1 MSQIAIGTI
10 MLFAS
15 LAILMVLR
23 FPIAYSL
30 GISAVITATYMNIPY
45 LNLFQKMTTGLS
57 SFTFIAVPFFIMM
70 AQVMCD
76 GQITKKL
83 MRMCNIFV
91 GQIRGGTA
99 IVNILVSML
108 FGGISGSSAADVS
121 SIGAMLIPAMV
132 DEGYDVDY
140 SVAVTVTSSV
150 EGVIIPPSQN
160 MLFYAISTASGLSI
174 STLLMCGY
182 VPGVLLTLGLMIPAV
197 IIAIRRHYPLG
208 EKCSLKENLKIFVEA
223 LFGLGAIVVIIIG
236 TSTGICSATEAAAV
250 AAVYALFVTVC
261 VYHNMYPKL
270 YISGLLKCLPTLAM
284 AMSIIAAS
292 SAFSYVM
299 NYLKVP
305 QNMTVW
311 LLSLTSNETI
321 LTLLLLLMMLVLGC
335 FMDMGILILVTTPIL
350 YPIAVNGLGFNP
362 YHFGVVLVLAY
373 GIGLCTPPV
382 GTSLLIGCTIAK
394 QPVEK
399 MIKGFLPFYL
409 VMVILLLLLTF
420 VPEITLCLPRMLGL
434 IA

>member
-335 FMDMGILILVTTPIL
+335 FMDM
-350 YPIAVNGLGFNP
+350 A
-362 YHFGVVLVLAY
+362 
-373 GIGLCTPPV
+373 
-382 GTSLLIGCTIAK
+382 S
-394 QPVEK
+394 
-399 MIKGFLPFYL
+399 
-409 VMVILLLLLTF
+409 
-420 VPEITLCLPRMLGL
+420 
-434 IA
+434 

>member
-10 MLFAS
+10 MLFAA
-15 LAILMVLR
+15 LIVLMVLR
-23 FPIAYSL
+23 FPIAYAL
-30 GISAVITATYMNIPY
+30 GIAAVITATYMGIPY
-45 LNLFQKMTTGLS
+45 LNMFQKMTTGLS

-83 MRMCNIFV
+83 MRFCNIFV
-91 GQIRGGTA
+91 GRVRGGTA
-99 IVNILVSML
+99 LVNILVSML

-121 SIGAMLIPAMV
+121 SIGAMLIPGMI
-132 DEGYDVDY
+132 DEGYDADY

-160 MLFYAISTASGLSI
+160 MLFYAISTSSGLSI
-174 STLLMCGY
+174 STLLICGY
-182 VPGVLLTLGLMIPAV
+182 VPGVLLTLSLMIPTV
-197 IIAIRRHYPLG
+197 LIAIRRHYPLG
-208 EKCSLKENLKIFVEA
+208 EKCSLKENLRIVLEA
-223 LFGLGAIVVIIIG
+223 LLGLGAVLVIIVG
-236 TSTGICSATEAAAV
+236 TTNGICSATEAAAI

-261 VYHNMYPKL
+261 IYRNMGFKL
-270 YISGLLKCLPTLAM
+270 YVNGLLKCLPTLGM
-284 AMSIIAAS
+284 SMSIIAAS
-292 SAFSYVM
+292 NAFSYVM

-305 QNMTVW
+305 QNLTAW
-311 LLSLTSNETI
+311 LLSVTSNGTL
-321 LTLLLLLMMLVLGC
+321 LTLLLLLMMIILGC

-382 GTSLLIGCTIAK
+382 GTSLFIGCSIAK
-394 QPVEK
+394 KPVEDVV
-399 MIKGFLPFYL
+399 KGFIPFYL
-409 VMVILLLLLTF
+409 AMFVLLLILTF
-420 VPEITLCLPRMLGL
+420 VPQITLCLPQMLGL
-434 IA
+434 L

>member
-10 MLFAS
+10 MLFAA
-15 LAILMVLR
+15 LIVLMVLR
-23 FPIAYSL
+23 FPIAYAL
-30 GISAVITATYMNIPY
+30 GIAAVITATYMGIPY
-45 LNLFQKMTTGLS
+45 LNMFQKMTTGLS

-83 MRMCNIFV
+83 MRFCNIFV
-91 GQIRGGTA
+91 GRVRGGTA
-99 IVNILVSML
+99 LVNILVSML

-121 SIGAMLIPAMV
+121 SIGAMLIPGMI
-132 DEGYDVDY
+132 DEGYDADY
-140 SVAVTVTSSV
+140 SVAVTVPSSV

-160 MLFYAISTASGLSI
+160 MLFYAISTSSGLSI
-174 STLLMCGY
+174 STLLICGY
-182 VPGVLLTLGLMIPAV
+182 VPGVLLTLSLMIPTV
-197 IIAIRRHYPLG
+197 LIAIRRHYPLG
-208 EKCSLKENLKIFVEA
+208 EKCSLKENLRIVLEA
-223 LFGLGAIVVIIIG
+223 LLGLGAVLVIIVG
-236 TSTGICSATEAAAV
+236 TTTGICSATEAAAI

-261 VYHNMYPKL
+261 IYRNMGFKL
-270 YISGLLKCLPTLAM
+270 YVNGLLKCLPTLGM
-284 AMSIIAAS
+284 SMSIIAAS

-305 QNMTVW
+305 QNLTAW
-311 LLSLTSNETI
+311 LLSVTSNGTL
-321 LTLLLLLMMLVLGC
+321 LTLLLLLMMIILGC

-382 GTSLLIGCTIAK
+382 GTSLFIGCSIAK
-394 QPVEK
+394 KPVEDVV
-399 MIKGFLPFYL
+399 KGFIPFYL
-409 VMVILLLLLTF
+409 AMFVLLLILTF
-420 VPEITLCLPRMLGL
+420 VPQITLCLPQMLGL
-434 IA
+434 L

>member
-1 MSQIAIGTI
+1 

-132 DEGYDVDY
+132 DEGYDVD
-140 SVAVTVTSSV
+140 
-150 EGVIIPPSQN
+150 VIEFIDFAHSPKN
-160 MLFYAISTASGLSI
+160 LMLR
-174 STLLMCGY
+174 C
-182 VPGVLLTLGLMIPAV
+182 
-197 IIAIRRHYPLG
+197 RRTG
-208 EKCSLKENLKIFVEA
+208 KRGAKKCAEA
-223 LFGLGAIVVIIIG
+223 RRLREQYGFEQ
-236 TSTGICSATEAAAV
+236 T
-250 AAVYALFVTVC
+250 
-261 VYHNMYPKL
+261 
-270 YISGLLKCLPTLAM
+270 
-284 AMSIIAAS
+284 
-292 SAFSYVM
+292 
-299 NYLKVP
+299 
-305 QNMTVW
+305 
-311 LLSLTSNETI
+311 LLSL
-321 LTLLLLLMMLVLGC
+321 
-335 FMDMGILILVTTPIL
+335 
-350 YPIAVNGLGFNP
+350 
-362 YHFGVVLVLAY
+362 
-373 GIGLCTPPV
+373 
-382 GTSLLIGCTIAK
+382 
-394 QPVEK
+394 VEK
-399 MIKGFLPFYL
+399 DEK
-409 VMVILLLLLTF
+409 
-420 VPEITLCLPRMLGL
+420 
-434 IA
+434 

>member
-1 MSQIAIGTI
+1 MSSIAIGTI
-10 MLFAS
+10 MLFG
-15 LAILMVLR
+15 ILIVLMFLR

-30 GISAVITATYMNIPY
+30 GVSAVITATYMGIPY

-70 AQVMCD
+70 AQVMGD
-76 GQITKKL
+76 GGITTRL
-83 MRMCNIFV
+83 MRFCNIFV
-91 GQIRGGTA
+91 GRIRGGTA

-121 SIGAMLIPAMV
+121 SIGSMLIPAMIK
-132 DEGYDVDY
+132 EGYDDDY

-174 STLLMCGY
+174 STLLICGY
-182 VPGVLLTLGLMIPAV
+182 VPGVLLTLSLMIPAV
-197 IIAIRRHYPLG
+197 IIAIKRHYPLS
-208 EKCSLKENLKIFVEA
+208 EKTSFKENLRIVVEA
-223 LFGLGAIVVIIIG
+223 LLGLGAIVVVLLG
-236 TSTGICSATEAAAV
+236 TTTGVCSATESAAI
-250 AAVYALFVTVC
+250 AAIYSLFVTVC
-261 VYHNMYPKL
+261 IYRNMKIRT
-270 YISGLLKCLPTLAM
+270 YISGLLKCLPTLGM
-284 AMSIIAAS
+284 AMSIIATS

-305 QNMTVW
+305 QNLTVW
-311 LLSLTSNETI
+311 LLGLSSNTVI

-382 GTSLLIGCTIAK
+382 GTSLFIGCSIAK
-394 QPVEK
+394 RPIES
-399 MIKGFLPFYL
+399 MIKGFLPFYF
-409 VMVILLLLLTF
+409 MMILLLLILTF
-420 VPEITLCLPRMLGL
+420 IPELTLCLPRALGL
-434 IA
+434 L

>member
-10 MLFAS
+10 MLFAA
-15 LAILMVLR
+15 LIILMVLR

-30 GISAVITATYMNIPY
+30 GIAAVVTATYMGIPY
-45 LNLFQKMTTGLS
+45 LNMFQKMTTGLS

-83 MRMCNIFV
+83 MRFCNIFV
-91 GQIRGGTA
+91 GRVRGGTA
-99 IVNILVSML
+99 LVNILVSML

-121 SIGAMLIPAMV
+121 SIGAMLIPGMI
-132 DEGYDVDY
+132 DEGYDADY

-160 MLFYAISTASGLSI
+160 MLFDAISTASGLSI
-174 STLLMCGY
+174 STLLICGY
-182 VPGVLLTLGLMIPAV
+182 VPGILLTLSLMIPAV
-197 IIAIRRHYPLG
+197 VIAIRRHYPLG
-208 EKCSLKENLKIFVEA
+208 EKCSLKENLRIVVEA
-223 LFGLGAIVVIIIG
+223 LLGLGAVVVIIVG
-236 TSTGICSATEAAAV
+236 TTTGICSATEAAAI

-261 VYHNMYPKL
+261 IYRNMGFKL
-270 YISGLLKCLPTLAM
+270 YWSGLLKCLPTLGM
-284 AMSIIAAS
+284 SMSIIAAS

-305 QNMTVW
+305 QNLTAW
-311 LLSLTSNETI
+311 LLSITSNGTL

-362 YHFGVVLVLAY
+362 YHVGVVLVLAY

-382 GTSLLIGCTIAK
+382 GTSLFIGCSIAK
-394 QPVEK
+394 KPVEDVVR
-399 MIKGFLPFYL
+399 GFIPFYL
-409 VMVILLLLLTF
+409 SMLILLLLLTF
-420 VPEITLCLPRMLGL
+420 VPQITLCLPQMLGL
-434 IA
+434 I

>member
-10 MLFAS
+10 MLFAA
-15 LAILMVLR
+15 LIVLMVLR
-23 FPIAYSL
+23 FPIAYAL
-30 GISAVITATYMNIPY
+30 GIAAVITATYMGIPY
-45 LNLFQKMTTGLS
+45 LNMFQKMTTGLS

-83 MRMCNIFV
+83 MRFCNIFV
-91 GQIRGGTA
+91 GRVRGGTA
-99 IVNILVSML
+99 LVNILVSML

-121 SIGAMLIPAMV
+121 SIGAMLIPGMI
-132 DEGYDVDY
+132 DEGYDADY

-160 MLFYAISTASGLSI
+160 MLFYAISTSSGLSI
-174 STLLMCGY
+174 STLLICGY
-182 VPGVLLTLGLMIPAV
+182 VPGVLLTLSLMIPTV
-197 IIAIRRHYPLG
+197 LIAIRRHYPLG
-208 EKCSLKENLKIFVEA
+208 EKCSLKENLRIVLEA
-223 LFGLGAIVVIIIG
+223 LLGLGAVLVIIVG
-236 TSTGICSATEAAAV
+236 TTTGICSATEAAAI

-261 VYHNMYPKL
+261 IYRNMGFKL
-270 YISGLLKCLPTLAM
+270 YVNGLLKCLPTLGM
-284 AMSIIAAS
+284 SMSIIAAS

-305 QNMTVW
+305 QNLTAW
-311 LLSLTSNETI
+311 LLSVTSNGTL
-321 LTLLLLLMMLVLGC
+321 LTLLLLLMMIILGC

-382 GTSLLIGCTIAK
+382 GTSLFIGCSIAK
-394 QPVEK
+394 KPVEDVV
-399 MIKGFLPFYL
+399 KGFIPVYL
-409 VMVILLLLLTF
+409 AMFVLLLILTF
-420 VPEITLCLPRMLGL
+420 VPQITLCLPQMLGL
-434 IA
+434 L

>member
-10 MLFAS
+10 MLFAA
-15 LAILMVLR
+15 LIILMVLR
-23 FPIAYSL
+23 FPIAYAL
-30 GISAVITATYMNIPY
+30 GIAAVVTATYMGIPY
-45 LNLFQKMTTGLS
+45 LNMFQKMTTGLS

-83 MRMCNIFV
+83 MRFCNIFV
-91 GQIRGGTA
+91 GRVRGGTA
-99 IVNILVSML
+99 LVNILVSML

-121 SIGAMLIPAMV
+121 SIGAMLIPGMI
-132 DEGYDVDY
+132 DEGYDADY

-160 MLFYAISTASGLSI
+160 MLFYAISTSSGLSI
-174 STLLMCGY
+174 STLLICGY
-182 VPGVLLTLGLMIPAV
+182 VPGVLLTLSLMIPTV
-197 IIAIRRHYPLG
+197 LIAIRRHYPLG
-208 EKCSLKENLKIFVEA
+208 EKCSLKENLRIVLEA
-223 LFGLGAIVVIIIG
+223 LLGLGAVLVIIVG
-236 TSTGICSATEAAAV
+236 TTTGICSATEAAAI
-250 AAVYALFVTVC
+250 AAIYALFVTVC
-261 VYHNMYPKL
+261 IYRNMGFKL
-270 YISGLLKCLPTLAM
+270 YVNGLLKCLPTLGM
-284 AMSIIAAS
+284 SMSIIAAS

-305 QNMTVW
+305 QNLTAW
-311 LLSLTSNETI
+311 LLSITSNGTL
-321 LTLLLLLMMLVLGC
+321 LTLLLLLMMIILGC

-382 GTSLLIGCTIAK
+382 GTSLFIGCSIAK
-394 QPVEK
+394 KPVK
-399 MIKGFLPFYL
+399 DVVKGFIPFYL
-409 VMVILLLLLTF
+409 AMFALLLILTF
-420 VPEITLCLPRMLGL
+420 VPQITLSLPQILGL
-434 IA
+434 L

>member
-10 MLFAS
+10 MLFGT
-15 LAILMVLR
+15 LIVLMFLR

-30 GISAVITATYMNIPY
+30 GLAAVLTATYMGIPY
-45 LNLFQKMTTGLS
+45 PNLFQKMTTGLS

-83 MRMCNIFV
+83 MRFCNIFV
-91 GQIRGGTA
+91 GQVRGGTA
-99 IVNILVSML
+99 IINILVSML
-108 FGGISGSSAADVS
+108 FGGISGSSSADVS
-121 SIGAMLIPAMV
+121 SIGAMLIPTMI
-132 DEGYDVDY
+132 DEGYDADY

-174 STLLMCGY
+174 STLLICGY
-182 VPGVLLTLGLMIPAV
+182 VPGVLLTLSLMIPAV
-197 IIAIRRHYPLG
+197 VIAIRRNYPLG
-208 EKCSLKENLKIFVEA
+208 EKCSFRQNVRIAVEA
-223 LFGLGAIVVIIIG
+223 LLGLGAIVVVLVG
-236 TSTGICSATEAAAV
+236 TTTGICSATESAAI

-261 VYHNMYPKL
+261 IYRNMYPRL
-270 YISGLLKCLPTLAM
+270 YFAGLMRCLPTLGM
-284 AMSIIAAS
+284 AMSIIATS
-292 SAFSYVM
+292 SAFSYIM

-305 QNMTVW
+305 QNLTTW
-311 LLSLTSNETI
+311 LLSITSNGTI

-382 GTSLLIGCTIAK
+382 GTSLFIGCAIAK
-394 QPVEK
+394 KPVEE
-399 MIKGFLPFYL
+399 MVPGFLPFYVSML
-409 VMVILLLLLTF
+409 LLLLLLTF

-434 IA
+434 IT

>member
-10 MLFAS
+10 MLFAA
-15 LAILMVLR
+15 LIVLMVLR
-23 FPIAYSL
+23 FPIAYAL
-30 GISAVITATYMNIPY
+30 GIAAVITATYMGIPY
-45 LNLFQKMTTGLS
+45 LNMFQKMTTGLS

-83 MRMCNIFV
+83 MRFCNIFV
-91 GQIRGGTA
+91 GRVRGGTA
-99 IVNILVSML
+99 LVNILVSML

-121 SIGAMLIPAMV
+121 SIGAMLIPGMI
-132 DEGYDVDY
+132 DEGYDADY

-160 MLFYAISTASGLSI
+160 MLFYAISTSSGLSI
-174 STLLMCGY
+174 STLLICGY
-182 VPGVLLTLGLMIPAV
+182 VPGVLLTLSLMIPTV
-197 IIAIRRHYPLG
+197 LIAIRRHYPLG
-208 EKCSLKENLKIFVEA
+208 EKCSLKENLRIVLEA
-223 LFGLGAIVVIIIG
+223 LLGLGAVLVIIVG
-236 TSTGICSATEAAAV
+236 TTTGICSATEAAAI

-261 VYHNMYPKL
+261 IYRNMGFKL
-270 YISGLLKCLPTLAM
+270 YVNGLLKCLPTLGM
-284 AMSIIAAS
+284 SMSIIAAS

-305 QNMTVW
+305 QNLTAW
-311 LLSLTSNETI
+311 LLSITSNGTL

-382 GTSLLIGCTIAK
+382 GTSLFIGCSIAK
-394 QPVEK
+394 KPVEDVVR
-399 MIKGFLPFYL
+399 GFIPFYL
-409 VMVILLLLLTF
+409 SMLILLLLLTF
-420 VPEITLCLPRMLGL
+420 VPQITLCLPQMLGL
-434 IA
+434 I

>member
-10 MLFAS
+10 MLFAA
-15 LAILMVLR
+15 LIILMVLR

-30 GISAVITATYMNIPY
+30 GIAAVVTATYMGIPY
-45 LNLFQKMTTGLS
+45 LNMFQKMTTGLS

-83 MRMCNIFV
+83 MRFCNIFV
-91 GQIRGGTA
+91 GRVRGGTA
-99 IVNILVSML
+99 LVNILVSML

-121 SIGAMLIPAMV
+121 SIGAMLIPGMI
-132 DEGYDVDY
+132 DEGYDADY

-160 MLFYAISTASGLSI
+160 MLFYAISTSSGLSI
-174 STLLMCGY
+174 STLLICGY
-182 VPGVLLTLGLMIPAV
+182 VPGVLLTLSLMIPTV
-197 IIAIRRHYPLG
+197 LIAIRRHYPLG
-208 EKCSLKENLKIFVEA
+208 EKCSLKENLRIVLEA
-223 LFGLGAIVVIIIG
+223 LLGLGAVLVIIVG
-236 TSTGICSATEAAAV
+236 TTTGICSATEAAAI

-261 VYHNMYPKL
+261 IYRNMGFKL
-270 YISGLLKCLPTLAM
+270 YVNGLLKCLPTLGM
-284 AMSIIAAS
+284 SMSIIAAS

-305 QNMTVW
+305 QNLTAW
-311 LLSLTSNETI
+311 LLSITSNGTL
-321 LTLLLLLMMLVLGC
+321 LTLLLLLMMIILGC

-382 GTSLLIGCTIAK
+382 GTSLFIGCSIAK
-394 QPVEK
+394 KPVEDVV
-399 MIKGFLPFYL
+399 KGFIPFYL
-409 VMVILLLLLTF
+409 AMFALLLILTF
-420 VPEITLCLPRMLGL
+420 VPQITLSLPQILGL
-434 IA
+434 L

>member
-150 EGVIIPPSQN
+150 EGVIIRRARTCSSTRFPPR
-160 MLFYAISTASGLSI
+160 AA
-174 STLLMCGY
+174 C
-182 VPGVLLTLGLMIPAV
+182 P
-197 IIAIRRHYPLG
+197 
-208 EKCSLKENLKIFVEA
+208 
-223 LFGLGAIVVIIIG
+223 
-236 TSTGICSATEAAAV
+236 SAH
-250 AAVYALFVTVC
+250 C
-261 VYHNMYPKL
+261 
-270 YISGLLKCLPTLAM
+270 
-284 AMSIIAAS
+284 
-292 SAFSYVM
+292 
-299 NYLKVP
+299 
-305 QNMTVW
+305 
-311 LLSLTSNETI
+311 
-321 LTLLLLLMMLVLGC
+321 
-335 FMDMGILILVTTPIL
+335 
-350 YPIAVNGLGFNP
+350 
-362 YHFGVVLVLAY
+362 
-373 GIGLCTPPV
+373 
-382 GTSLLIGCTIAK
+382 
-394 QPVEK
+394 
-399 MIKGFLPFYL
+399 
-409 VMVILLLLLTF
+409 
-420 VPEITLCLPRMLGL
+420 
-434 IA
+434 

>member
-1 MSQIAIGTI
+1 
-10 MLFAS
+10 
-15 LAILMVLR
+15 
-23 FPIAYSL
+23 
-30 GISAVITATYMNIPY
+30 
-45 LNLFQKMTTGLS
+45 
-57 SFTFIAVPFFIMM
+57 
-70 AQVMCD
+70 
-76 GQITKKL
+76 
-83 MRMCNIFV
+83 
-91 GQIRGGTA
+91 
-99 IVNILVSML
+99 
-108 FGGISGSSAADVS
+108 
-121 SIGAMLIPAMV
+121 MLIPAMV

-382 GTSLLIGCTIAK
+382 GTSLFIGCTIAK